1 MNLHCQL
8 AQQRTANSTSVAHSI
23 SARDALIHTK
33 QKTDG
38 MIWCRVQNATY
49 PQIHSHILHPC
60 VSGSQQSID
69 CGGFFAATS
78 ILRFDSFF
86 TQKRVVVSLTFE
98 VCATSSQHP
107 APCLQISGFTVAAN
121 RSLVHQLL

>member
-1 MNLHCQL
+1 MACHGVRLQ
-8 AQQRTANSTSVAHSI
+8 NSS
-23 SARDALIHTK
+23 
-33 QKTDG
+33 
-38 MIWCRVQNATY
+38 Y

-60 VSGSQQSID
+60 VSGNQQSTG

-98 VCATSSQHP
+98 VHGSFTLHP
-107 APCLQISGFTVAAN
+107 L
-121 RSLVHQLL
+121 